1 MTDFEISGKYY
12 QNWNGLYE
20 KGKEDKDIRIGRIYI
35 KQMKIV
41 NDELGEFEKVFSI
54 TYQDKIF
61 NKTKRIDEVS
71 FGELCSQLESER
83 IIKGDLRTI
92 KHIITSVII
101 DGDGRKRGNKD
112 FIVKETKVFKE
123 GFFIKNGEVI
133 ENTKITGLETSR
145 EDIKKAINIVNDL
158 ISDRGE
164 AIKNDCTLLRF
175 MLWSPFSWCLKKLG
189 KSAGIYALILAGAPK
204 TSKTGSCLN
213 FAWLY
218 SEPLDRLNSVST
230 TSVFGS
236 VLEESTL
243 PNIIDEAYDL
253 ICKDDMQD
261 PMKSCIYE
269 ETSRSVKNK
278 QDNSRIDE
286 FKALGL
292 PIFTL
297 NEYKEIKKFI
307 SRRYHVCYYTS
318 RMTVSDKKA
327 FEFEM
332 KYSPRYSES
341 PLISLRHLGR
351 AFADKFIPYL
361 EQNSPELYELEELTV
376 KILREITDEVGTS
389 FLPEVYKIQD
399 SSDVL
404 NEDLKITI
412 TSELNKLF
420 RKNHRN
426 GWDKYSIDDL
436 VACANKG
443 EISWLHYKKPNT
455 FIIHKKE
462 FEREVSKIAGESM
475 GCEDILFE
483 LGIEAPDVLNEQHR
497 TTRANNIRG
506 FVISSD
512 DLANNVFD
520 IALGDK

>member
-1 MTDFEISGKYY
+1 MEPPTEIFEISQAYFQDKT
-12 QNWNGLYE
+12 GLYMR
-20 KGKEDKDIRIGRIYI
+20 DKDEKPHRVGKINIL
-35 KQMKIV
+35 KMKIT
-41 NDELGEFEKVFSI
+41 NDELGEFNKVFSI
-54 TYQDKIF
+54 KYKDLIF
-61 NKTKRIDEVS
+61 NEVKNIENVS
-71 FGELCSQLESER
+71 FAELCSRIEAER
-83 IIKGDLRTI
+83 IIKGELRTI
-92 KHIITSVII
+92 RNILTSLFI
-101 DGDGRKRGNKD
+101 DGFGKFRNGEL
-112 FIVKETKVFKE
+112 FIETEAKVFKE
-123 GFFIKNGEVI
+123 GFFMKEGKVV
-133 ENTKITGLETSR
+133 ENTLITGLETSN
-145 EDIKKAINIVNDL
+145 EEVKKAIEIVNDL
-158 ISDRGE
+158 LSDRGE

-175 MLWSPFSWCLKKLG
+175 MLWAPFSWCLKKLG

-404 NEDLKITI
+404 NEDLKISI

-426 GWDKYSIDDL
+426 GWDK
-436 VACANKG
+436 
-443 EISWLHYKKPNT
+443 
-455 FIIHKKE
+455 
-462 FEREVSKIAGESM
+462 
-475 GCEDILFE
+475 
-483 LGIEAPDVLNEQHR
+483 
-497 TTRANNIRG
+497 
-506 FVISSD
+506 
-512 DLANNVFD
+512 
-520 IALGDK
+520 